1 MSKSLTVP
9 NLHGGISQQSER
21 LRALN
26 DFEDVVNCDV
36 SLEDGMYKRNP
47 VSYLSSIDMDVSS
60 SVAYVHSFVKSET
73 EHYAMVFDGSS
84 VKVFDNSGVERT
96 VTTDP
101 AVDFTYLSSV
111 GDNKD
116 PRDVFNTITLGDS
129 VLINRKDKV
138 VRMDPELSSDVESSS
153 CYFFIKQAQYGW
165 DTISWDVETS
175 GRSYYGIVQ
184 TAKHIDDVDSAR
196 DTNTSKNH
204 FWYVHLTSD
213 TKSLST
219 YIYLTVNN
227 LGNYQSSPAPITSK
241 AHTQWAL
248 GDANVSATNIHG
260 SVVKLFTKDGK
271 PFTNVEIRDSLGN
284 AGVAAIWKTVKSLN
298 DLPIEIDEDGYKIR
312 IGGSKSDLSDDFY
325 VQYVRDGYSLND
337 EVDSLDGHD
346 TGIVDHSLSST
357 AEAIGFWRE
366 VNGVN
371 VKYKYNYDTLPHALI
386 QRPDGSFLYT
396 RMDGKALEAS
406 GTGAGS
412 TGFKPFQDAGTG
424 GNPENGINIDDASNF
439 LFGDAVKLTNLY
451 PVGHPDHVAFP
462 EGIEEGVT
470 YYIQS
475 NYGTADVINLRKNAD
490 QNADGTYTP
499 FVEYISEPNA
509 GPNAQVKMEHV
520 NYSQFKFADRE
531 AGDDVSNPVPSFVDN
546 TINDMV
552 LHRNRLAFVS
562 RDAVSLS
569 EFGEFFNFFRVTVQ
583 TLLDTSPI
591 EVQTTDNT
599 TRDLESATSFKNNL
613 LVFSKE
619 AQFVLQAEPSLTPAN
634 VSFTLATAY
643 NSDNKVHPFVL
654 GDKLYFIEKKNQTNR
669 LQELREVQFRG
680 NYQSIDI
687 SQRVPK
693 LISGNIASVT
703 TNGSDKI
710 FMVSEEDLSTIFMY
724 TVKDFGNQRLIS
736 SWHKFTLDDIEI
748 ENIKIINND
757 LYIVGLYEGK
767 HRTYYKINADTDFTQ
782 VFLDNRVDSTD
793 LPAPPTYSVAN
804 DQTTYTLPYTNEGTG
819 WVAVETSSLDEY
831 IVDSTTD
838 TTIVLDTDTTAK
850 DVTFGKN
857 YESKIIF
864 SKYYPQSAKGT
875 GAVVNDQLVLDN
887 FAISFDK
894 TNRQTFDMSAAIDQ
908 GKTFVKTYT
917 SNTLSTENIG
927 EAVNAVDYAEML
939 VQSRNRDVQLTISNN
954 TFVPFNLINFEYLVS
969 EGRLRHS

>member
-1 MSKSLTVP
+1 MSKSLTVA

-47 VSYLSSIDMDVSS
+47 ISYLSSIDMDVSS

-138 VRMDPELSSDVESSS
+138 VRMDPELSPDVEASS

-165 DTISWDVETS
+165 DTITFSVETS
-175 GRSYYGIVQ
+175 GRSYYGLVQ
-184 TAKHIDDVDSAR
+184 TAKSIDNVDPKR
-196 DTNTSKNH
+196 DTNTTAGKNH
-204 FWYVHLTSD
+204 FWYCWLTND
-213 TKSLST
+213 TRSLST

-227 LGNYQSSPAPITSK
+227 LGNYQSNPAGGTSK
-241 AHTQWAL
+241 AYTQWAS
-248 GDANVSATNIHG
+248 GDANVSAINIHG
-260 SVVKLFTKDGK
+260 SVVKLITKNGM

-284 AGVAAIWKTVKSLN
+284 AGVEAIWKTVGSLN

-325 VQYVRDGYSLND
+325 VQYVRDGYSLGD
-337 EVDSLDGHD
+337 DILSLDGSGSSAD
-346 TGIVDHSLSST
+346 LNLSST

-366 VNGVN
+366 VNGVK
-371 VKYKYNYDTLPHALI
+371 VKYKYDYDTLPHALI

-406 GTGAGS
+406 GTGAGT
-412 TGFKPFQDAGTG
+412 TGLKPFQDAGAG
-424 GNPENGINIDDASNF
+424 GTPENGINIDDASNF
-439 LFGDAVKLTNLY
+439 LFGDAVKFTNLY
-451 PVGHPDHVAFP
+451 PLGHPDHVAFP

-475 NYGTADVINLRKNAD
+475 NYGGADVINLRKNAD

-509 GPNAQVKMEHV
+509 GPNAQVRMEHV

-531 AGDDVSNPVPSFVDN
+531 AGDDITNPIPSFVDN

-562 RDAVSLS
+562 RDAVTLS

-599 TRDLESATSFKNNL
+599 TRELDSAVSFKNNL

-654 GDKLYFIEKKNQTNR
+654 GDKLYFTEKRNKTNR
-669 LQELREVQFRG
+669 LQELREVQFKG

-693 LISGNIASVT
+693 LISGNIASIAN
-703 TNGSDKI
+703 NGSDKMC
-710 FMVSEEDLSTIFMY
+710 FVSEDDLSTIYLY
-724 TVKDFGNQRLIS
+724 TVKDFGGQRLIS
-736 SWHKFTLDDIEI
+736 SWHKFKLDDIEV
-748 ENIKIINND
+748 ENIKFINND
-757 LYIVGLYEGK
+757 LYIVGLHEGK
-767 HRTYYKINADTDFTQ
+767 HRTYYKMGADTDFEQ
-782 VFLDNRVDSTD
+782 VFLDNRVDSTA
-793 LPAPPTYSVAN
+793 LAAPTYSLAN
-804 DQTTYTLPYTNEGTG
+804 DQTTYTIPYTNTGTG
-819 WVAVETSSLDEY
+819 WVAVETSSLDEF

-850 DVTFGKN
+850 EVTFGKN
-857 YESKIIF
+857 YESKIVF

-894 TNRQTFDMSAAIDQ
+894 TNRQTFDMSAVIDQ
-908 GKTFVKTYT
+908 GKSFVKTYT
-917 SNTLSTENIG
+917 SNTLNTEDIG